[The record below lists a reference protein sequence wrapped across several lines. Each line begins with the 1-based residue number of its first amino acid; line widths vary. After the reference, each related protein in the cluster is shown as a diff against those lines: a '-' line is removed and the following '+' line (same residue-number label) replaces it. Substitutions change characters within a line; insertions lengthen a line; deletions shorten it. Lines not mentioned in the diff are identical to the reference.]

1 MHSLSAVDL
10 NLVVALHALLEER
23 SVTRAAARIGLSQPA
38 VSHALSR
45 LRAQFDDPSMAA
57 GCLREI
63 RVEPQ
68 LKQRPVLVQ
77 SGDDPRV

>member
-1 MHSLSAVDL
+1 MIASWRVEILGWRQLSVSTQL
-10 NLVVALHALLEER
+10 SFL
-23 SVTRAAARIGLSQPA
+23 RIVGEW
-38 VSHALSR
+38 R
-45 LRAQFDDPSMAA
+45 GEWWGEGRAQFDDPSMAA

-68 LKQRPVLVQ
+68 LKQRPVLLQ